1 MKRFIIILSII
12 LGSISLGWMLSES
25 THKPVIEPYPI
36 RVFVPLPAPKLDTKL
51 QEFQTEIIQRQ
62 QAQIGK
68 LEAKNFWLAQ
78 KQELKFFQS
87 MDEFRNWKSQYDYID
102 MEQRL
107 LQSNQQ
113 FFDETIP
120 PSVRCVPHAYGLMLL
135 AADDGYILSVGQ
147 ANNYTHWVNELVL
160 GRLLYGIDP
169 VTGYTYYMTYAADSI
184 IWY

>member
-1 MKRFIIILSII
+1 MKYIILALMVLASIA
-12 LGSISLGWMLSES
+12 LGWMFNES
-25 THKPVIEPYPI
+25 TDKDILQPYPVK
-36 RVFVPLPAPKLDTKL
+36 VFVEVPAP
-51 QEFQTEIIQRQ
+51 EIEDVATPFYQSVMQKEQKRI
-62 QAQIGK
+62 AE
-68 LEAKNFWLAQ
+68 LESDNYWLAQ

-87 MDEFRNWKSQYDYID
+87 MSEFYYWKAQYDYID

-113 FFDETIP
+113 FFDKSIP
-120 PSVRCVPHAYGLMLL
+120 ASVRCVPHAYGLMLL

-169 VTGYTYYMTYAADSI
+169 VTGYTYYTTFAADGK
-184 IWY
+184 